1 MSSDVSIA
9 NNLAAAIGGQ
19 SFSKSF
25 AVDFTFDQYIENDK
39 VDSILLR
46 VGIESEQ
53 RQRQSRGSWVRDC
66 QLSVVM
72 TAPQQVNTTTAVNAE
87 SEITNLLTFWDEV
100 VDFIQGYE
108 PLGHMA
114 STIDSFG
121 NTRFDR
127 EKLHEDRQFRAG
139 VAITYKQ
146 ISN

>member
-9 NNLAAAIGGQ
+9 SNLAAAIGGQ

-53 RQRQSRGSWVRDC
+53 RQRQGRGSWVKDC
-66 QLSVVM
+66 QLSLVM
-72 TAPQQVNTTTAVNAE
+72 IAPQQINTTTAVNAE

-100 VDFIQGYE
+100 VDFVQDYK

-121 NTRFDR
+121 RTRFDR
-127 EKLHEDRQFRAG
+127 EKLHEDRMFRAG
-139 VAITYKQ
+139 VAVTYKI